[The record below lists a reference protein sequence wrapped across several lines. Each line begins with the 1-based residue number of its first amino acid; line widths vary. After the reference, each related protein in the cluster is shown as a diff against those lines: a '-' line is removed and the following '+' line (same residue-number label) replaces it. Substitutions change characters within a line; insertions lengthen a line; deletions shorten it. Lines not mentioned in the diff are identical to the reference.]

1 MNEENYFKSY
11 ILGEFINDMP
21 KGEKIRKDVICQCR
35 HMDKADVYEWCAD
48 NEIKNT
54 QLKEKWD
61 KLEEWIKE
69 VELMH
74 FNKTILLEKMKE
86 LKGNTKK

>member
-1 MNEENYFKSY
+1 MNEENYFKRC
-11 ILGEFINDMP
+11 ILNKFINDMP
-21 KGEKIRKDVICQCR
+21 EEEKIKQGVICQCR
-35 HMDKADVYEWCAD
+35 QMKMADVYEWCAD

-74 FNKTILLEKMKE
+74 FNKTILL
-86 LKGNTKK
+86 